1 MWEQENIVKK
11 EEEEEEKTNFNL
23 SLCYILKLFP

>member
-11 EEEEEEKTNFNL
+11 EEEEKTNFNL